1 VRLASAPRSEAS
13 AAVSTGS
20 GTLGLPSIG
29 AVSGLSAH
37 FAAGSSQLIHCKG
50 DSNGCVSIRNN
61 DRFLKALNDG
71 EIIRL
76 VVVPSL
82 RDEKLASRQST

>member
-1 VRLASAPRSEAS
+1 MLEQVWRARGGPDADDKAETAGASRFDAS
-13 AAVSTGS
+13 RRILEHHSMRN
-20 GTLGLPSIG
+20 
-29 AVSGLSAH
+29 

-76 VVVPSL
+76 CRRAEL
-82 RDEKLASRQST
+82 KG